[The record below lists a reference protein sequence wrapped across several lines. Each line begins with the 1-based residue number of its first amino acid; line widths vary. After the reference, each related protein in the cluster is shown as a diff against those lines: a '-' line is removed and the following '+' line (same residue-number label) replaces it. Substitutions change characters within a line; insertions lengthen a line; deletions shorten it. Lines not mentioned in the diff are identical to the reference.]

1 MENLKNELKVNKN
14 GQIYDEGYRIVYFY
28 ENNEYYVGEYCKTI
42 EGFMIGF
49 ADNSPLMDDEDI
61 PEFISVDDLLDRY
74 LEDVNDISAV
84 GLYKITGECIQKKQ
98 KTNRKGIKTQKNKWL

>member
-1 MENLKNELKVNKN
+1 MENLKNKLKINEN
-14 GQIYDEGYRIVYFY
+14 GQVYDDGYRIVYFY

-49 ADNSPLMDDEDI
+49 ADSNPLMDDDI

-74 LEDVNDISAV
+74 LEEMGNVTIVA
-84 GLYKITGECIQKKQ
+84 LYKTDGTCIQKKQ
-98 KTNRKGIKTQKNKWL
+98 KLNRKGSYI